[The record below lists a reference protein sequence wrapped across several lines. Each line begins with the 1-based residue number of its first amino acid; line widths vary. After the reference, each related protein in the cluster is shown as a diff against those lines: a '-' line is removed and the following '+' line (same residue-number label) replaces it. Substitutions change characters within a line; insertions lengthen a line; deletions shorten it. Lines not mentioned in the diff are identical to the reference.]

1 MKIPLNEIENIEIVG
16 KSGKDAPQLEE
27 ITKSV
32 LDKII
37 VKDGVN
43 GKDGKDAPQ
52 LNEIID
58 AVLPHIKNGT
68 DGKDAPQL
76 DEIVKSVLPHIK
88 NGKDGVDGKDGSP
101 DTPEEIK
108 IKLESL
114 PAGSRFDYDKLDNT
128 PDIPKIIR
136 TLRQSSRTVSLVE
149 LDDVDYS
156 GLSIVNGKYVLGSG
170 GGGGTWGSITGTLS
184 DQTDLQSALDVKQD
198 TISGLDTQVL
208 FFDGDNNPAGDN
220 NFLYDKTSQ
229 VLAVQKIGYTTA
241 TPQIDL
247 SAHQISDG
255 SAISLDWYTRQLYNN
270 SGNTLLDWSGT
281 YLSLT
286 GATNAIL
293 DTSLLSTTDK
303 TFQFPNT
310 SGILALTSDIG
321 IKTLNGLSGATQ
333 TFATGTSGTDF
344 AITSSGTTHTFN
356 IPSASTTA
364 RGLITT
370 GTQTLA
376 GQKQLQVSGGGTSS
390 NVLLLMRQ
398 GSNST
403 AGTTRQDSPRLAW
416 LGRAWTG
423 AANNNFQGE
432 MGIHGIAGT
441 SPMQWALAY
450 YPDSTASTVEKW
462 TLLYD
467 QTNLRQG
474 VNGVTN
480 PTAWLH
486 LAGGSASASSA
497 PLKFTSGTNLTTPE
511 AGAMEYDGTSLFFSP
526 STTRLR
532 TVLTNNT
539 IPSNGQLPIGNGT
552 NYTNAAL
559 TAGTGISVTNGA
571 GSITIAN
578 TGATSVTSGNT
589 DYITAS
595 PTTGAV
601 IVSPNR
607 LIREQALSQKTTKVS
622 GTTTETSLL
631 STEVTGTYT
640 IDKETNRNFSR
651 WEIIASGFFGGEVVD
666 RLRMRVY
673 FGSTVIADFGAPEP
687 LVSNVVNRGW
697 RMVVSVMR
705 VSSTSVRAQG
715 MFWYDNDTHT
725 GQTISM
731 VNLADITVADMSSN
745 NTIIDLT
752 AEWDGTESEIDR
764 TNFHVERT
772 DNNS

>member
-1 MKIPLNEIENIEIVG
+1 MEIHQPASDGFQNPMTTLGDMIYGDIG
-16 KSGKDAPQLEE
+16 GTPTRLAGNTSATLK
-27 ITKSV
+27 V
-32 LDKII
+32 LTQQGT
-37 VKDGVN
+37 GVN
-43 GKDGKDAPQ
+43 SAAP
-52 LNEIID
+52 
-58 AVLPHIKNGT
+58 VWLP
-68 DGKDAPQL
+68 
-76 DEIVKSVLPHIK
+76 V
-88 NGKDGVDGKDGSP
+88 
-101 DTPEEIK
+101 
-108 IKLESL
+108 
-114 PAGSRFDYDKLDNT
+114 
-128 PDIPKIIR
+128 
-136 TLRQSSRTVSLVE
+136 
-149 LDDVDYS
+149 
-156 GLSIVNGKYVLGSG
+156 
-170 GGGGTWGSITGTLS
+170 
-184 DQTDLQSALDVKQD
+184 
-198 TISGLDTQVL
+198 
-208 FFDGDNNPAGDN
+208 
-220 NFLYDKTSQ
+220 TS
-229 VLAVQKIGYTTA
+229 
-241 TPQIDL
+241 
-247 SAHQISDG
+247 
-255 SAISLDWYTRQLYNN
+255 
-270 SGNTLLDWSGT
+270 
-281 YLSLT
+281 
-286 GATNAIL
+286 
-293 DTSLLSTTDK
+293 
-303 TFQFPNT
+303 
-310 SGILALTSDIG
+310 IG
-321 IKTLNGLSGATQ
+321 ITSLNGLTASVQ
-333 TFATGTSGTDF
+333 TFATGTAGTDF

-356 IPSASTTA
+356 IPSASTSN

-423 AANNNFQGE
+423 SANYNFQGE

-441 SPMQWALAY
+441 SPMRWALAY
-450 YPDSTASTVEKW
+450 YPDSAASTVEKW

-486 LAGGSASASSA
+486 LAGGSSSASSA

-559 TAGTGISVTNGA
+559 TAGTGVSVTNA
-571 GSITIAN
+571 SGSITIAN

-607 LIREQALSQKTTKVS
+607 LIREQALSQKVTKVS

-705 VSSTSVRAQG
+705 INATSVRAQG